1 MDNTRV
7 EIITIGDEILYGQT
21 LDTNSHWIS
30 GEMDKLGFKVVR
42 KTTIGDSE
50 PAIMGALEEAAGR
63 AQLVLMTG
71 GLGPTNDDLTKP
83 CLAKYF
89 QMEMSL
95 SPDVL
100 EDVTAFLKSK
110 GREVTEPNRKQAIV
124 PVSAKIIRNKNG
136 TAPGMWFEKDGKVF
150 ISMPGVPH
158 EMTEMMSRQIIPD
171 LRAYFHTGLIYH
183 KVVNT
188 VGIGESW
195 LADLIQ
201 DWENDL
207 PPHIRLA
214 YLPSSGMVKLRLTA
228 TGDDMETLKEE
239 VARRV
244 ETLRTLIEK
253 YIFGYDNVKLEELAG
268 QLLLEQGKTLGLA
281 ESCSGGF
288 VSHLITSVP
297 GSSRYFKGSIVS
309 YDNEIK
315 LGLLDVRSETLR
327 DHGAVSEQ
335 TVIEMAE
342 NARIKLNTDYGL
354 SISGIAG
361 PDGGT
366 EEKPVGTVWLA
377 LADGQ
382 KTITRKV
389 NLGIDRAI
397 NIRLSG
403 INALNLLRQRL
414 KEIL

>member
-63 AQLVLMTG
+63 AQLILMTG

-95 SPDVL
+95 NPDVL

-124 PVSAKIIRNKNG
+124 PVGAKIIRNKNG
-136 TAPGMWFEKDGKVF
+136 TAPGMWFEKDGKGF

-195 LADLIQ
+195 LADIDPGLGKQ
-201 DWENDL
+201 SA
-207 PPHIRLA
+207 IR
-214 YLPSSGMVKLRLTA
+214 
-228 TGDDMETLKEE
+228 
-239 VARRV
+239 
-244 ETLRTLIEK
+244 
-253 YIFGYDNVKLEELAG
+253 
-268 QLLLEQGKTLGLA
+268 
-281 ESCSGGF
+281 
-288 VSHLITSVP
+288 
-297 GSSRYFKGSIVS
+297 
-309 YDNEIK
+309 
-315 LGLLDVRSETLR
+315 
-327 DHGAVSEQ
+327 
-335 TVIEMAE
+335 
-342 NARIKLNTDYGL
+342 
-354 SISGIAG
+354 ISGWPICHHQA
-361 PDGGT
+361 
-366 EEKPVGTVWLA
+366 WL
-377 LADGQ
+377 
-382 KTITRKV
+382 
-389 NLGIDRAI
+389 NLG
-397 NIRLSG
+397 
-403 INALNLLRQRL
+403 
-414 KEIL
+414 

>member
-1 MDNTRV
+1 MDNIRV

-42 KTTIGDSE
+42 KTTVGDNE
-50 PAIMGALEEAAGR
+50 EVILNALKEAEIR
-63 AQLVLMTG
+63 AQLIMITG

-89 QMEMSL
+89 NMEMEINQ
-95 SPDVL
+95 DVL
-100 EDVTAFLKSK
+100 EDVTSFLKSK
-110 GREVTEPNRKQAIV
+110 GREVTAPNRKQAIV
-124 PVSAKIIRNKNG
+124 PVGAKIIRNRNG
-136 TAPGMWFEKDGKVF
+136 TAPGMWVEKEGKVF
-150 ISMPGVPH
+150 VSMPGVPH
-158 EMTEMMSRQIIPD
+158 EMVEMMTRQIIPD
-171 LRAYFHTGLIYH
+171 LRDFFNTGLIYH

-195 LADLIQ
+195 LADIIQ
-201 DWENDL
+201 DWENNL

-228 TGDDMETLKEE
+228 TGDDLGELKHE
-239 VARRV
+239 VGQQLD
-244 ETLRTLIEK
+244 TLRPLIEK
-253 YIFGYDNVKLEELAG
+253 YIFGYDNVKLEELIG
-268 QLLLEQGKTLGLA
+268 HLLLEQKKTLGLA
-281 ESCSGGF
+281 ESCSGGY

-297 GSSRYFKGSIVS
+297 GSSRYFKGAIVS

-315 LGLLDVRSETLR
+315 MGLLDVHPEILSNY
-327 DHGAVSEQ
+327 GAVSEQ
-335 TVIEMAE
+335 TVVEMAE
-342 NARIKLNTDYGL
+342 NARVKLNTDYGL

-377 LADGQ
+377 VADGD
-382 KTITRKV
+382 KTISRKV

-397 NIRLSG
+397 NIKLSG

>member
-1 MDNTRV
+1 MENTRV

-228 TGDDMETLKEE
+228 TGDDMETLKED

>member
-30 GEMDKLGFKVVR
+30 GEIDKLGFKVIR
-42 KTTIGDSE
+42 KTTIGDTESSILK
-50 PAIMGALEEAAGR
+50 AVQEAGER

-89 QMEMSL
+89 GMDMSF

-100 EDVTAFLKSK
+100 EDVTAFLTSK

-124 PVSAKIIRNKNG
+124 PVGAKIIRNKNG
-136 TAPGMWFEKDGKVF
+136 TAPGMWFEKDGKIYV
-150 ISMPGVPH
+150 SMPGVPH
-158 EMTEMMSRQIIPD
+158 EMVEMMTRQVIPD
-171 LRAYFHTGLIYH
+171 LRAYFQTGLIYH

-195 LADLIQ
+195 LADIIQ
-201 DWENDL
+201 EWENGL
-207 PPHIRLA
+207 PLHIRLA

-228 TGDDMETLKEE
+228 TGDNMETMKKD
-239 VARRV
+239 VAQRV
-244 ETLRTLIEK
+244 ETLKPLIEQ
-253 YIFGYDNVKLEELAG
+253 YIFGYDNVKLEERVG
-268 QLLLEQGKTLGLA
+268 QLLLNQKKTLGLA

-309 YDNEIK
+309 YDNAIK
-315 LGLLDVRSETLR
+315 MGWLGVRADTLNE
-327 DHGAVSEQ
+327 HGAVSEQ
-335 TVIEMAE
+335 TVVEMAE
-342 NARIKLNTDYGL
+342 NARKMLGTDYAI

-361 PDGGT
+361 TDGGT
-366 EEKPVGTVWLA
+366 QEKPVGTVWLA

-382 KTITRKV
+382 STITRKV

-397 NIRLSG
+397 NIKLSG

-414 KEIL
+414 MEIL